1 MRRRREIGSNRQA
14 GPVGVAEPCG
24 RRSARTG
31 FTLIELLIVVAI
43 IAILAAIAVPNFHE
57 AQIRSKISRV
67 KNDLRAIATAVE
79 AYMVDNR
86 KYPPTA
92 MFAGDASVNY
102 PAGFFAGRGGATLLT
117 TPVAYLASYP
127 LDPFPDFQG
136 WTSGNTQHVG
146 MPDRPYYYDQI
157 SPASAALAHGHRPYR
172 GDAERAMGLK
182 WALFS
187 CGPTRRRKGVPGSMS
202 DEDGWYFYLKPRRA
216 FPSALQFYDPTNGTV
231 SVGAIA
237 RYSAGE
243 IHRYDPEP

>member
-1 MRRRREIGSNRQA
+1 MRRRKTGLHLGAWRT
-14 GPVGVAEPCG
+14 GVLEPCG
-24 RRSARTG
+24 GPSAPVG

-67 KNDLRAIATAVE
+67 RTDLRSIATGVE
-79 AYMVDNR
+79 SYMVDNR
-86 KYPPTA
+86 RYPPTA
-92 MFAGDASVNY
+92 MYAGDVSVDY

-136 WTSGNTQHVG
+136 WTSGNTQHIG

-157 SPASAALAHGHRPYR
+157 SPAGAALAHGGRPYR

-187 CGPTRRRKGVPGSMS
+187 CGPTRGRKGVPGSMS

-243 IHRYDPEP
+243 IHHYDPEP